1 MLQATGGFQVT
12 ISLRAS
18 KQANYQSVS
27 ILLQKEMISCYS
39 YYNKLRTRVQNGYK
53 LKLND

>member
-12 ISLRAS
+12 ISLRAR

-39 YYNKLRTRVQNGYK
+39 YYNKRRTRVQNGYK